1 MSIEIHLKKT
11 IEGDTCY
18 LREVSESELYLEMIP
33 ENSYIVV
40 LALQSSV
47 VSVSLTLCCVSQ
59 TDSFD
64 ALKESVICESFLPSG
79 RQYILF
85 KQWA

>member
-47 VSVSLTLCCVSQ
+47 VSVSLTLCCVSEI
-59 TDSFD
+59 DSFD
-64 ALKESVICESFLPSG
+64 ALKECL
-79 RQYILF
+79 
-85 KQWA
+85 